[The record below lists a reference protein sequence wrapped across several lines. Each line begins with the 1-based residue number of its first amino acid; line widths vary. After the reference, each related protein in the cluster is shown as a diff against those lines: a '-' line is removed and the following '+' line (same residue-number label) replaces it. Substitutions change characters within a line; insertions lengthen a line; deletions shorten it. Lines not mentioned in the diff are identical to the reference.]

1 MYMEE
6 FMEKGRR
13 NIALVILSVMAG
25 IMFLAPLIRFS
36 FYDQMMAALRL
47 TDIQIGTLGSIYGVA
62 YVIAFPFSGILAE
75 KFNAR
80 MLLVLSAV
88 GMSLVT
94 VWYAMFPG
102 FAILCLI
109 HVLYGIFS
117 VGTFWSP
124 YLKAIRNLGSE
135 DEQGRLF
142 GMSEGIR
149 GIGQAVVAFACLFVM
164 TLVATMAA
172 GFRGAL
178 LINAGVFAILAIAAL
193 FFLPKADKEDAK
205 TEDGGQGKKEG
216 VLSIAVAALKSSSTW
231 ICIFVVLC
239 GYTIWTTANSYM
251 GTYGTRV
258 LGLSN
263 ELSSTLSII
272 RSYIIVFVAGFSG
285 GFAMDKFS
293 TKGKGLALA
302 FSAAGICVA
311 GIFLSSNLVI
321 LCVAITLLLAY
332 MANVIKSTYWSIM
345 GEAGVPL
352 VTTGMAT
359 GIISLIGLTPD
370 IFTGPIIGR
379 FLHYGETSGNI
390 ETGFNFMLLWLGS
403 WAVMGIIAA
412 LILKKRA
419 TKTKP
424 A

>member
-1 MYMEE
+1 
-6 FMEKGRR
+6 MEKGRR

-47 TDIQIGTLGSIYGVA
+47 TDIQIGALGSIYGVA

-80 MLLVLSAV
+80 ILVVLSAV

-94 VWYAMFPG
+94 VWYATFPG
-102 FAILCLI
+102 FVVLCAI

-124 YLKAIRNLGSE
+124 YLKAIRNLGAE
-135 DEQGRLF
+135 NEQGRLF

-149 GIGQAVVAFACLFVM
+149 GIGQAVVAFACLGAM
-164 TLVATMAA
+164 ALVATMAA
-172 GFRGAL
+172 GFRAAL
-178 LINAGVFAILAIAAL
+178 LINAGVFALLAIAA
-193 FFLPKADKEDAK
+193 FCFLPKTDNGETRTGEGEHNRK
-205 TEDGGQGKKEG
+205 DG
-216 VLSIAVAALKSSSTW
+216 VVSIAAAALKSSSTW
-231 ICIFVVLC
+231 ICIFVILC

-285 GFAMDKFS
+285 GFVLDKFS
-293 TKGKGLALA
+293 SKGKGLLLA
-302 FSAAGICVA
+302 FSAAGICAA
-311 GIFLSSNLVI
+311 GIFLSSNFVL

-352 VTTGMAT
+352 ATTGMAT
-359 GIISLIGLTPD
+359 GVISLIGLTPD

-379 FLHYGETSGNI
+379 LLHYGETRGNI
-390 ETGFNFMLLWLGS
+390 AIGFNFMLLWLGV
-403 WAVMGIIAA
+403 WAVLGVSAA

-419 TKTKP
+419 VKTKLV
-424 A
+424 